1 MLGNKTQIDVT
12 ILENDNPYGL
22 VSFLNTPENLYQRGS
37 KNLIIISFT
46 VSILDQVF
54 TVAGSQF
61 GS

>member
-12 ILENDNPYGL
+12 ILENGNPYGL
-22 VSFLNTPENLYQRGS
+22 VSFLDTPENLYQRGS

-46 VSILDQVF
+46 VSIF
-54 TVAGSQF
+54 TVVGSQF